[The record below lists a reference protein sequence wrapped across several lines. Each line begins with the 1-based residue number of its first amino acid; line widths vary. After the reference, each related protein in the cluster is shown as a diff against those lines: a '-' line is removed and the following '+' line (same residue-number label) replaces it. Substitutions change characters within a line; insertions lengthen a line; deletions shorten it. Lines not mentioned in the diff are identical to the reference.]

1 MTPTLYL
8 QGAALQP
15 FAGKP
20 APTKPACAVGL
31 VQAGLPANGV
41 QRPQMNHL
49 APIWHTFCNH
59 RGKQRSGALHKNN
72 EKVSL
77 MDNATSLPTG
87 AAIAPAAEKTT
98 ASRLKSIFSGSIGN
112 MVEWYDWYVYAAFS
126 LYFAKAFFPAGDTTA
141 QLLNTAAIFAVG
153 FLMRPIGGWL
163 MGLYADRKGRKAAL
177 MASVLLM
184 CGGSL
189 LIALTPGYE
198 TIGVAAPILLV
209 FARLLQGLSV
219 GGEYGTSATYL
230 SEMASKERRGFF
242 SSFQYVTLISG
253 QLIALAVLII
263 LQQTLTTEQLYA
275 WGWRVPFVIGALCA
289 VVALYLRR
297 GMEETASVTK
307 KEKSKESLMRTLMRH
322 PKELMTVVGLTMG
335 GTLAFYTYTTYMQK
349 YLVNTVGMSISDS
362 TTISAATLFLFMC
375 LQPVIGGL
383 SDKIGRRPILIA
395 FGVLGTLFTVP
406 ILSTLHTVQTWWGA
420 FFLIMAALIIVSG
433 YTSINAVVKAELFP
447 TEIRALGVGLPYA
460 LTVSIFGGTAEY
472 VALWFKSN
480 GMETGFYWYVTGC
493 IACSL
498 LVYATMKDTKHH
510 SRITTD

>member
-1 MTPTLYL
+1 MDNSST
-8 QGAALQP
+8 
-15 FAGKP
+15 
-20 APTKPACAVGL
+20 
-31 VQAGLPANGV
+31 LPAGSAAAS
-41 QRPQMNHL
+41 P
-49 APIWHTFCNH
+49 
-59 RGKQRSGALHKNN
+59 
-72 EKVSL
+72 KV
-77 MDNATSLPTG
+77 
-87 AAIAPAAEKTT
+87 KTT
-98 ASRLKSIFSGSIGN
+98 SSRIKSIFSGSVGN

-126 LYFAKAFFPAGDTTA
+126 LYFAKAFFPKGDTTA

-184 CGGSL
+184 CFGSL
-189 LIALTPGYE
+189 LIALSPGYE
-198 TIGVAAPILLV
+198 TIGVWAPVLLV

-230 SEMASKERRGFF
+230 SEMATKERRGFF

-253 QLIALAVLII
+253 QLIALGVLIV
-263 LQQTLTTEQLYA
+263 LQQTLTEEQLYS
-275 WGWRVPFVIGALCA
+275 WGWRIPFVIGALCA

-297 GMEETASVTK
+297 GMEETESFK
-307 KEKSKESLMRTLMRH
+307 KVKTEPKESAMRTLMRH

-375 LQPVIGGL
+375 IQPLVGAL

-406 ILSTLHTVQTWWGA
+406 ILTTLHTITTWWGA

-472 VALWFKSN
+472 IALWFKSA
-480 GMETGFYWYVTGC
+480 GMETGYYWYVTAC

-498 LVYATMKDTKHH
+498 AVYATMKDTRKH
-510 SRITTD
+510 SRIETD

>member
-1 MTPTLYL
+1 MDNSST
-8 QGAALQP
+8 
-15 FAGKP
+15 
-20 APTKPACAVGL
+20 
-31 VQAGLPANGV
+31 LPAGSV
-41 QRPQMNHL
+41 P
-49 APIWHTFCNH
+49 
-59 RGKQRSGALHKNN
+59 
-72 EKVSL
+72 
-77 MDNATSLPTG
+77 ATPK
-87 AAIAPAAEKTT
+87 EKTT
-98 ASRLKSIFSGSIGN
+98 SSRIKSIFSGSVGN

-126 LYFAKAFFPAGDTTA
+126 LYFAKAFFPKGDTTA

-184 CGGSL
+184 CFGSL
-189 LIALTPGYE
+189 IIALSPGYE
-198 TIGVAAPILLV
+198 TIGVGAPILLV

-230 SEMASKERRGFF
+230 SEMATKERRGFF

-253 QLIALAVLII
+253 QLIALGVLIV
-263 LQQTLTTEQLYA
+263 LQQTLTEEQLYS
-275 WGWRVPFVIGALCA
+275 WGWRIPFVIGALCA
-289 VVALYLRR
+289 VVALFLRR
-297 GMEETASVTK
+297 GMEETESFNKVK
-307 KEKSKESLMRTLMRH
+307 VKPKESAMRTLLRH

-375 LQPVIGGL
+375 LQPLVGGL
-383 SDKIGRRPILIA
+383 SDKVGRRPILIA

-406 ILSTLHTVQTWWGA
+406 ILTTLHTITTWWGA

-472 VALWFKSN
+472 IALWFKSI
-480 GMETGFYWYVTGC
+480 GMETGYYWYVTAC
-493 IACSL
+493 IAVSL
-498 LVYATMKDTKHH
+498 MVYVTMKDTRKH